1 MIATRSLITVRYGN
15 INCGV
20 SSSGKEELSG
30 GTVDWTLPLSICTWI
45 LQFSSLKYPVWWT
58 WLSYRRQK
66 NPVQT
71 RKKIQ
76 FNKLD
81 ISNWSNITYLWEAAM
96 HSLVKHVSPS
106 PLLLWKFSFPLT
118 SCKNNMKIIVF
129 RSIWNIKILNIRLK
143 SSISQ
148 FID

>member
-71 RKKIQ
+71 RKKNPVNQTRYFKREDCKNQVQKDRKYGLKAAKMWQ
-76 FNKLD
+76 FLD
-81 ISNWSNITYLWEAAM
+81 FLR
-96 HSLVKHVSPS
+96 
-106 PLLLWKFSFPLT
+106 KFSVKPVFCLYPSMKL
-118 SCKNNMKIIVF
+118 NNPYCHNVY
-129 RSIWNIKILNIRLK
+129 LL
-143 SSISQ
+143 
-148 FID
+148 